1 MSVSRISETLG
12 AILTGGESRRMGRDK
27 ALLEWHGMS
36 LLDRAAG
43 TMTELFSEVIVCGD
57 PDRHSH
63 VNLDVVA
70 DRRRGIGPLAGLA
83 TVLERSGERSVFV
96 LACDLA
102 RVTPELIEHVI
113 SAATPTDPASAPAI
127 DGLVQP
133 LCGLYRP
140 LCRNHLAA
148 FLANGGRRALGFFEE
163 IGGGTVSLTSE
174 LPFFAPDLLLNLNRP
189 EDLGG
194 CAEVDQAGDGRP
206 GARG

>member
-27 ALLEWHGMS
+27 ALLEWQGMS

-43 TMTELFSEVIVCGD
+43 TMTNLFSEVMVCGD
-57 PDRHSH
+57 PARYSH
-63 VNLDVVA
+63 VNLEVVA
-70 DRRRGIGPLAGLA
+70 DRRRGVGPLAGLETA
-83 TVLERSGERSVFV
+83 LERSGEGPVFV

-113 SAATPTDPASAPAI
+113 AAATATDTASAPAS

-133 LCGLYRP
+133 LCGFYRP
-140 LCRNHLAA
+140 SCRSHLAA
-148 FLANGGRRALGFFEE
+148 FLDNGGRRAVEFFAG
-163 IGGGTVSLTSE
+163 IGGRAVPLNSE

-189 EDLGG
+189 QDLDRCG
-194 CAEVDQAGDGRP
+194 EVARAGDGRP